1 MKTPPGKSLTSI
13 GYPVVPGGGIHE
25 ELPQELAPK
34 QKTHLS
40 RLAKAGSAL
49 FSGRWLEQYGA
60 ICYRRNADNGDYE
73 VLLIT
78 SRGTGRWVIPK
89 GGPMKGKTPRQAAA
103 REAFEE
109 AGIKGKPS
117 KLPIGRYS
125 YLKRLD
131 DGQSVPCLVEV
142 FGLEVGSIA
151 GEFKEHG
158 QRQNTWVPL
167 VSAGR
172 LVEEPELRGIFTR
185 LALKLSAS
193 S

>member
-1 MKTPPGKSLTSI
+1 
-13 GYPVVPGGGIHE
+13 VPRR
-25 ELPQELAPK
+25 
-34 QKTHLS
+34 KTHLS
-40 RLAKAGSAL
+40 KLAKAGTAL
-49 FSGRWLEQYGA
+49 FGGQWLEQYGA
-60 ICYRRNADNGDYE
+60 ICYRRTIRERDYE

-78 SRGTGRWVIPK
+78 SRGAGRWVIPK
-89 GGPMKGKTPRQAAA
+89 GGPMKGKTPRQVAA

-109 AGIKGKPS
+109 AGVKGKVS
-117 KLPIGRYS
+117 KGAIGRYS

-151 GEFKEHG
+151 GDFKEQG

-172 LVEEPELRGIFTR
+172 FVEEPELRGIFTR

-193 S
+193 L